1 MTALSTDGSE
11 EKNVNFSSINK
22 ARCFVESFYIK
33 MRYYYFPGIFFSGN
47 NLCSKLSRM
56 LILHSLLF
64 SVITQDKGPVF
75 RG

>member
-33 MRYYYFPGIFFSGN
+33 MRYYYFPGIFFFRAIIYVVS
-47 NLCSKLSRM
+47 
-56 LILHSLLF
+56 F
-64 SVITQDKGPVF
+64 PVC
-75 RG
+75 

>member
-33 MRYYYFPGIFFSGN
+33 MRYYYFPGIFFFRAIIYVVSFPV
-47 NLCSKLSRM
+47 CWFYT
-56 LILHSLLF
+56 LF
-64 SVITQDKGPVF
+64 CLVL
-75 RG
+75 